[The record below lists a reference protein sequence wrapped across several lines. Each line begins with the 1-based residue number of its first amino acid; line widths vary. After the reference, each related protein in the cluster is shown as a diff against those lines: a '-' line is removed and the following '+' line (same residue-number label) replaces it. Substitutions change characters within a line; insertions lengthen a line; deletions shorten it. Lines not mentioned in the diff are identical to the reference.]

1 MVQELEV
8 SAFDDDQTGISD
20 SLLLRAWED
29 MLLLRRIDERTSE
42 LCEKGEIPGLIH
54 LGVGEEAVAVGT
66 CLALRP
72 EDKVT
77 STHRAHG
84 HFLAKGADPGAFMA
98 ELYGKATGSCGG
110 KGGSMHLIDTSIG
123 FLGANG
129 VVGAGL
135 PIAVGAALGAKI
147 LGEDFVVACFFGD
160 GANNQG
166 TFHESMNLA
175 AVWKLPVIFVCENNG
190 YGISQSIHSQQ
201 LVDNVSDRAPGYG
214 IPARI
219 IDGNDFNEV
228 YLSVSAAANNARAGG
243 GPMLI
248 ECSTYRVSGHYEGDS
263 ETYRDEAEVA
273 EWKRKDPLLRTQA
286 EIEKRGAFTADVVAA
301 IEARVDSK
309 VEAATEFARK
319 ATFPPPGD
327 ALRHVYAEAS

>member
-1 MVQELEV
+1 MIQKHPGEV
-8 SAFDDDQTGISD
+8 KTDDHSLSD
-20 SLLLRAWED
+20 ALLLKAWEE

-84 HFLAKGADPGAFMA
+84 HFLAKGAEPGAFMA
-98 ELYGKATGSCGG
+98 ELYGKALGSGRG
-110 KGGSMHLIDTSIG
+110 KGGSMHLIDIDIG

-135 PIAVGAALGAKI
+135 PIAVGAALGAVIK
-147 LGEDFVVACFFGD
+147 GEAFVVACFFGD

-166 TFHESMNLA
+166 TFHESLNLA

-201 LVDNVSDRAPGYG
+201 LVENVSDRAPGYG
-214 IPARI
+214 MPAQI

-228 YLSVSAAANNARAGG
+228 YLAVSEAAEIARNGG
-243 GPMLI
+243 GPKLI

-263 ETYRDEAEVA
+263 ESYRDEEEVA
-273 EWKRKDPLLRTQA
+273 EWKRKDPLLRTRA
-286 EIEKRGAFTADVVAA
+286 ELERRGAMDERVASE
-301 IEARVDSK
+301 IEARIMARVDK
-309 VEAATEFARK
+309 ATEFARN
-319 ATFPPPGD
+319 ANYPDPAA
-327 ALRHVYAEAS
+327 ALQHVYAEAS